1 MHLLRNKDQTFDAFK
16 TFQTNTER
24 FSDVK
29 IITLRKNNAS
39 EFIDQKFQNHLTKE
53 EINWDSR
60 ASYVSEQNDE
70 TERLNKTLMYKV
82 RSMLNDRKISKR
94 MWDEIIKTIAYLSN
108 RSSHYQ
114 HKILYEMIQ
123 NKISDLSHLRII
135 ESIVWVHILKEKT
148 KKLND
153 RFWKNI
159 LVNYKDENQYRICD
173 SRTDKIHIIRDVK
186 FDEMIHLRD
195 LVDNDS
201 DDDFW
206 THENDKLLN
215 SNFEIENSSIN
226 SKWRS
231 KFKTTNNKVE
241 SSDLSKENLD
251 SVKAF
256 TNDLINTLNEMMK
269 NLNLNAE
276 NHFEIFSRD
285 FSVDDDQTDEKIVRQ
300 SQKSRRSDRKRKA
313 SKLAE
318 RIIQYD
324 FRKKMLCA
332 NVIVEDK
339 FAYKKIL
346 KCYTHMI
353 KILITLINSDDQSFD
368 DSNAQFD
375 ESQTLIE
382 AMQRSH
388 WLKWKKVMRAEFNS
402 LVENQTWN
410 LIKRL
415 KQNVIIDK

>member
-1 MHLLRNKDQTFDAFK
+1 
-16 TFQTNTER
+16 
-24 FSDVK
+24 
-29 IITLRKNNAS
+29 
-39 EFIDQKFQNHLTKE
+39 
-53 EINWDSR
+53 
-60 ASYVSEQNDE
+60 
-70 TERLNKTLMYKV
+70 
-82 RSMLNDRKISKR
+82 
-94 MWDEIIKTIAYLSN
+94 
-108 RSSHYQ
+108 
-114 HKILYEMIQ
+114 
-123 NKISDLSHLRII
+123 
-135 ESIVWVHILKEKT
+135 
-148 KKLND
+148 
-153 RFWKNI
+153 
-159 LVNYKDENQYRICD
+159 
-173 SRTDKIHIIRDVK
+173 
-186 FDEMIHLRD
+186 
-195 LVDNDS
+195 
-201 DDDFW
+201 
-206 THENDKLLN
+206 
-215 SNFEIENSSIN
+215 
-226 SKWRS
+226 
-231 KFKTTNNKVE
+231 
-241 SSDLSKENLD
+241 
-251 SVKAF
+251 VKAF

-388 WLKWKKVMRAEFNS
+388 
-402 LVENQTWN
+402 
-410 LIKRL
+410 
-415 KQNVIIDK
+415 